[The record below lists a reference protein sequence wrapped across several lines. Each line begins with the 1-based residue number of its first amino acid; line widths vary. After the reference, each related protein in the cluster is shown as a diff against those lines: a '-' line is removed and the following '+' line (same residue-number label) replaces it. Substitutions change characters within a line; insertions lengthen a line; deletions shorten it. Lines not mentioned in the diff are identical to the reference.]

1 MVGRYRPAMDLFES
15 EHQAPEPRWTTRNND
30 VQDVQALRNKIT
42 ELEEK
47 IQSYETLLADLPDLF
62 ERKFQP
68 RLEPLLERY
77 RLLAQ
82 QTSVQDAGKPALVSG
97 DEGKVIRFPI
107 PRVPTFLR
115 RRDTSA

>member
-1 MVGRYRPAMDLFES
+1 MVGRYRPTMDLFES
-15 EHQAPEPRWTTRNND
+15 EHRAPEPRWTTRNID
-30 VQDVQALRNKIT
+30 GQDVQALRDKIT
-42 ELEEK
+42 ELEER

-62 ERKFQP
+62 ERKFHQ

-82 QTSVQDAGKPALVSG
+82 QTSDQDAGRPALVSG
-97 DEGKVIRFPI
+97 ETGQVIRFPI

-115 RRDTSA
+115 RRDNSA